1 MNKFVL
7 SLAAMFAFGV
17 AQADA
22 QTMVTD
28 TDGDGVYSMEE
39 MKAAFPDLTEDA
51 FTAADTNE
59 DGKLDAAE
67 LKAAQE
73 AGTIPM

>member
-1 MNKFVL
+1 MNRLVL
-7 SLAAMFAFGV
+7 TLASILALGA
-17 AQADA
+17 AQANA

-28 TDGDGVYSMEE
+28 TDGDGVYSMDEL
-39 MKAAFPDLTEDA
+39 MAAFPDLTEDA
-51 FTAADTNE
+51 FTGADANE
-59 DGKLDAAE
+59 DGMLDAEE